1 MEDREIIC
9 NKLKD
14 LYKNIC
20 LEDVFIQAKED
31 YLNPDI
37 EDAVYVNLSPE
48 NVYDILSDDV
58 LLGKNIIPDM
68 KAIVLSLNEGY
79 FAIVLYLMFNLRK
92 IVCIENI
99 YEFYSLFDEY
109 FKIFYK
115 TNKKTNINVELYHK
129 QLLKSKLHDKDLIV
143 LNYNNTNKYYW
154 DMMENKIIDEAKTG
168 ATIIKMLVHFK
179 QNISL
184 KLIKIKKITN
194 NNNKKLL
201 IFYYKK
207 Y

>member
-1 MEDREIIC
+1 MEDKEIIC
-9 NKLKD
+9 DKLKE
-14 LYKNIC
+14 LYKNVC
-20 LEDVFIQAKED
+20 LNDVFIQAKED

-37 EDAVYVNLSPE
+37 EDAVYINLSPE
-48 NVYDILSDDV
+48 NVYDILSDKA
-58 LLGKNIIPDM
+58 LLDKNIVPDM
-68 KAIVLSLNEGY
+68 KAIILSLNEGY
-79 FAIVLYLMFNLRK
+79 FAILLYLIFNLKK

-99 YEFYSLFDEY
+99 YEFYSLFNEY

-115 TNKKTNINVELYHK
+115 TNKKTNISVELYHK
-129 QLLKSKLHDKDLIV
+129 QLLKAKLQDKDLII

-154 DMMENKIIDEAKTG
+154 DMMENKIIDETKSG
-168 ATIIKMLVHFK
+168 ATIVKILVPFK

-194 NNNKKLL
+194 NNKNLL
-201 IFYYKK
+201 VFYYKK